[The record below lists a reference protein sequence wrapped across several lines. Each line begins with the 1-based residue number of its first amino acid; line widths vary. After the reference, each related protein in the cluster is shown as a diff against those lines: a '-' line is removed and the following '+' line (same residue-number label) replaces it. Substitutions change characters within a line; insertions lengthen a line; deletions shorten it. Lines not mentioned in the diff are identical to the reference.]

1 MAKKFGNKNTINNE
15 NVTDAGG
22 RSVFTPS
29 GPKAEQKKDP
39 SRAIV
44 NAINSGIGGVIKNIK
59 NIKDIITPVNNVYNL
74 LDTFNTSTSKWVKS
88 FNPGF
93 NIKQLS
99 DDVHTYVNSV
109 HSEFWNPTK
118 NYLNDITVG
127 LYTLL
132 SIVYGNNKVKPDLS
146 KVKVKTIKGDEK
158 STLSGLFTK
167 YFPENLKFIEE
178 QKKLL
183 EGSKSSSDQSDEQS
197 SQPTNH
203 GGVIIDIDS
212 NNSALSVL
220 LNNNHTKLI
229 NKLES
234 IKQSI
239 QSNSRNVSK
248 AITDNKPNIVDNKPK
263 VGNIGSKQDTSS
275 AKTDNVD
282 TVALSKVDFNEN
294 PKVLKSKINIVL
306 DIIDELRK
314 VANDEKQSLFVSSA
328 KRTKQ
333 LESTF
338 KIYTDAI
345 ASIIGQ
351 MNKLDASTSNQRT
364 VNNAV
369 IGNGNDRDNY
379 KSSSLNI
386 ISSIMD
392 DLQRLDNDKKFNLT
406 KAQGNLQKIKKIL
419 SSGVFQDILKQI
431 DEVGGS
437 TTRSNR
443 FQNAIDAIFI
453 VANYFS
459 EDKIDDLKDSIENAN
474 EVIGTI
480 NDKPN
485 MLTLYSL
492 TKSITGFV
500 NYMYDALSHKD
511 LKDEIVMLENIEYI
525 FHSYK
530 QLASTLK
537 MKDLFG
543 LSLKVSFI
551 TDPEV
556 GTNAMLKTFVESTV
570 NLGDY
575 LNNAEGQL
583 DELNTGLRN
592 LGNVLGSYKDALS
605 AISLKSLLLMPIKAK
620 LLTDNNELIKNLI
633 ENIPEI
639 HNKDVQNFINNVD
652 DLQYLTL
659 AFENLN
665 KSIKV
670 KTMLKTMI
678 LGRFMAGAFSV
689 IKDIYWHLFTIYS
702 YNKNLNVDVSKVQ
715 EDIIDPISNLNVQGL
730 SKTMKT
736 FTKLI
741 PFAILSKFGMK
752 KTESF
757 ITSFSDLLDTL
768 KGIPTKTLNQLDK
781 KKGTLE
787 QILNVTKAISSI
799 SKTASVMVIT
809 AIIGN
814 IGFKMAKMMSKSMI
828 SLVSTI
834 NELDIEDLNDNIEK
848 LKAVKQLTS
857 TLRSIA
863 IAGGVMAVFAI
874 PAMVGFFAM
883 IGTLKVLNIL
893 IKSANDL
900 TKNQSN
906 IETSMDN
913 IKSLGKL
920 VMAIGFT
927 MFIGAIVG
935 GLVIARFKEMMYF
948 AVAFG
953 VFTLAVL
960 GSVNLASKGMSES
973 IQHAKEISHLI
984 LTLGGLMLFG
994 AIFGGLIGK
1003 LMPNILIFT
1012 FTLSTFIFS
1021 VITALNIAL
1030 KIGGGIR
1037 HLQKAAKGILQIV
1050 IASSAI
1056 MIFGAMIVLLKPE
1069 IIVGALAFTVML
1081 GAFLM
1086 ATVFAIKWGADEM
1099 RHAGK
1104 DLAYVMAF
1112 EIVSA
1117 AVLMLPAYML
1127 AQNPKMMI
1135 SLGIWTVCLSGFILA
1150 ISYGLKIMPK
1160 ENEVLRGS
1168 LAMAAIGGFCLLFAS
1183 ALWVLGDLSRRG
1195 VDPAVLIPMVAGG
1208 AGVIYLIVKFA
1219 GSIGKHMM
1227 LILQGVAALA
1237 GVELL
1242 CAGLAGVIY
1251 IWAKVAAE
1259 FNQATGIL
1267 EALGF
1272 AGKLIVVMGGICI
1285 GLGSIAPMVGL
1296 GEAAMAGIE
1305 VLCLGLVYII
1315 HKFCEVAVEVSEL
1328 QKLSFDAENISSLFS
1343 TIWEIYKNLLPFAVP
1358 IVGMLTMMAAGS
1370 VSALSFAIS
1379 SIAKAVSEASSMHYT
1394 KYENGKKV
1402 GEFNL
1407 TSQDFK
1413 KAAENTK
1420 EVVSVLG
1427 NAILEIYDKNP
1438 AIFNTGTLLGDLIGT
1453 ETKFQKVVRSVS
1465 DLGKCISV
1473 IARGV
1478 SQAANMHY
1486 TKYENGKKVGEFNLN
1501 GDDFKKAASNTS
1513 DVVTILGKTILKIY
1527 DQNPEIF
1534 NTGTLLGDLI
1544 GTETKF
1550 QKVVKSVTNL
1560 GNMIS
1565 KISSGV
1571 KDLAAGVITKYDK
1584 NGKETKRMMRKTDF
1598 DNAQAWTKQIVT
1610 HMGKMII
1617 NTYNAHPEFFTSGSS
1632 LGDALG
1638 FNPKFKVIVDTIS
1651 ALGTLMSNIADGI
1664 SAFANNKIA
1673 VYGKDGKIVTYKPIP
1688 NDTYGK
1694 AATTIQNI
1702 VTLLGSTLMNIYDT
1716 HPDWFKTSWYKAG
1729 VTTSDNR
1736 FTAVMETLGGMSKL
1750 IGDYAE
1756 VIQKFAN
1763 GTISVYDRNGKE
1775 VGKVPIGKP
1784 VYTKAAQ
1791 CVSDTISTLGT
1802 ALMEVWDEHKDDIFD
1817 KKTFKPLMSNLEE
1830 MSKLIGT
1837 YSDEIKDY
1845 ANMTIRIYD
1854 KNGKY
1859 KGLRHFEEGEF
1870 KKAADT
1876 IKEVIK
1882 TMAIAISDVYN
1893 GTDNSNKPL
1902 KSIFEAIDGKSGGNT
1917 WFDVIVRSTSRA
1929 SGLIGSLA
1937 AGVKEYAS
1945 MRVPTYNK
1953 AGDKVI
1959 GSRELIED
1967 DFINAGANISA
1978 ILTTLVTSIANVYD
1992 VPSNK
1997 KLFLNAKSWGSTED
2011 NSNPFY
2017 VISEALK
2024 NASEMVMKSSQAV
2037 DSVLKLPNINKPNIY
2052 SKLRTSINTMITAL
2066 TLSVKAA
2073 YEAGGSGKNNIFNNK
2088 DIFNKVSGCVTASSL
2103 TIMKAIQVY
2112 SLVSKFNMDNLNTM
2126 TGGKGV
2132 TDVKENLLYK
2142 MVNGLTTP
2150 IVELYNGDKDHTLFG
2165 QVMVNKTVDD
2175 FAHLDTIFNRIVGG
2189 VKAVSMVMD
2198 GVGNAYKSISEIT
2211 AKFVNKIPEISTN
2224 IGTMI
2229 HGLMDPIVNILKSA
2243 GGEAFND
2250 AWSAKSAVGEVFGGI
2265 ARVAGAVMSLGI
2277 TEIAGLFK
2285 KEDKTPDTP
2294 FMRVV
2299 NGLATASKVIFSAT
2313 AAVIAVSKLTIPDN
2327 IQTTINKI
2335 FTSVLQPIID
2345 ISKQDIIDEADDAL
2359 DDVKDVFLTIS
2370 ELFIGKS
2377 GVKSSGTT
2385 AESYKNAGILDIY
2398 YSIANLKIADRKTM
2412 NFIKEKVKTLV
2423 TALPEAFSSVVISK
2437 DLDMNNLVEVFKNI
2451 QSAAQSM
2458 TGTYNSVVL
2467 SFKTI
2472 TDTTGTK
2479 DLSQLITQTNANLK
2493 LIVDGLSD
2501 PFAMHA
2507 SEKSVFNLAVTTKS
2521 AQSTAQVMSAF
2532 NNLFNVYESIPTYSS
2547 DKDYFIPYLTKLNAE
2562 IGNVVHLNEFIKETD
2577 NLVKFNNS
2585 INSLQVQNVMTLTKL
2600 FETFNAFSSRFGNL
2614 DKFTQVLATK
2624 MAIVLEKLANEI
2636 RDSAKLI
2643 NKTEAIQKKRQ
2654 SDIQKSIDEFKKLAE
2669 MGLEVTV
2676 KQAEVETS
2684 STPGGTGSTS
2694 DTTTQST
2701 NEIQSQNVGSGSS
2714 AGNARNLDDIAQ
2726 NVRLI
2731 RKHFNA

>member
-1 MAKKFGNKNTINNE
+1 MAKKFGNKETTDNEQLTGKGGRGANLPGGEVSNKKNNPSEAIVAAIAGGITDIINKIDDDNNIFITSVDSIQGVLDNFSTSIINNL
-15 NVTDAGG
+15 NNI
-22 RSVFTPS
+22 
-29 GPKAEQKKDP
+29 QK
-39 SRAIV
+39 
-44 NAINSGIGGVIKNIK
+44 
-59 NIKDIITPVNNVYNL
+59 
-74 LDTFNTSTSKWVKS
+74 
-88 FNPGF
+88 F
-93 NIKQLS
+93 NIGYNIRSLS
-99 DDVHTYVNSV
+99 SNFDAYTDDTKNL
-109 HSEFWNPTK
+109 FWNPTK

-127 LYTLL
+127 LYSLL
-132 SIVYGNNKVKPDLS
+132 SVVYGNNKVKPDLS
-146 KVKVKTIKGDEK
+146 KVKVNTIKGDKETFADLLK
-158 STLSGLFTK
+158 S
-167 YFPENLKFIEE
+167 YFPIDLKFIEE

-183 EGSKSSSDQSDEQS
+183 EDNKSSNGQSDDQTSQS
-197 SQPTNH
+197 SVSS
-203 GGVIIDIDS
+203 VIIDIDG

-220 LNNNHTKLI
+220 LNNNNDTLL
-229 NKLES
+229 NKLD
-234 IKQSI
+234 SI
-239 QSNSRNVSK
+239 QQEFKDNLNNVSNVV
-248 AITDNKPNIVDNKPK
+248 TDNKSNIINTNTNQKQNKK
-263 VGNIGSKQDTSS
+263 SKNV
-275 AKTDNVD
+275 TDID
-282 TVALSKVDFNEN
+282 ATATSKVNFGEDSDS
-294 PKVLKSKINIVL
+294 LKKKIDIVL

-314 VANDEKQSLFVSSA
+314 VANDEKQSLFISSS
-328 KRTKQ
+328 KRVKQ
-333 LESTF
+333 LKATF
-338 KIYTDAI
+338 EVYTNAI
-345 ASIIGQ
+345 KSIIEQ
-351 MNKLDASTSNQRT
+351 MNNLDTSSKNNNINNT
-364 VNNAV
+364 VTGNKNNRY
-369 IGNGNDRDNY
+369 N
-379 KSSSLNI
+379 SSSLNI
-386 ISSIMD
+386 ISAIIS
-392 DLQRLDNDKKFNLT
+392 DLQKLDNNKKFSIT
-406 KAQGNLQKIKKIL
+406 KAKSTLKEVRKFISTGIFK
-419 SSGVFQDILKQI
+419 DIIKQI
-431 DEVGGS
+431 EDTNDS
-437 TTRSNR
+437 TVQPSEFKNTINV
-443 FQNAIDAIFI
+443 IFSLTD
-453 VANYFS
+453 YFAD
-459 EDKIDDLKDSIENAN
+459 DKIDDLKDAIENAN
-474 EVIGTI
+474 KIIGTKK
-480 NDKPN
+480 DKN
-485 MLTLYSL
+485 NTATLYTL
-492 TKSITGFV
+492 TKNITGFINFIYENINNTSAQEV
-500 NYMYDALSHKD
+500 TKIFSDIEDIFESYKILSTTIKLKD
-511 LKDEIVMLENIEYI
+511 LL
-525 FHSYK
+525 
-530 QLASTLK
+530 LLTT
-537 MKDLFG
+537 
-543 LSLKVSFI
+543 KVNFI
-551 TDPEV
+551 INPKN
-556 GTNAMLKTFVESTV
+556 GTNKVIKDFVDSTV
-570 NLGDY
+570 NLAFY
-575 LNNAEGQL
+575 LGKSKAKLEYL
-583 DELNTGLRN
+583 DEGLKN
-592 LGNVLGSYKDALS
+592 LGKVLIDYEGVLS
-605 AISLKSLLLMPIKAK
+605 VMSIKSLLLMPIKVN
-620 LLTDNNELIKNLI
+620 LLISNNKLIKKLI
-633 ENIPEI
+633 DDLPVIS
-639 HNKDVQNFINNVD
+639 NKDVQNFINNVD

-659 AFENLN
+659 AFEDLN

-689 IKDIYWHLFTIYS
+689 IKDIYHQLFCIYS
-702 YNKNLNVDVSKVQ
+702 YNKTLNVDVNKIQ
-715 EDIIDPISNLNVQGL
+715 KEIIDPISNLNVQGL
-730 SKTMKT
+730 SKTMKA

-752 KTESF
+752 KTKSF
-757 ITSFSDLLDTL
+757 VTSFSDLLDTL
-768 KGIPTKTLNQLDK
+768 KGVPTKTLNQLDK

-787 QILNVTKAISSI
+787 QILNVTKAVSSI
-799 SKTASVMVIT
+799 SKTASVMAIT

-814 IGFKMAKMMSKSMI
+814 IGLKMAKMMAKSMI

-848 LKAVKQLTS
+848 LKVVKQLTS
-857 TLRSIA
+857 TLKSIA
-863 IAGGVMAVFAI
+863 IAGGVMAVMAI
-874 PAMVGFFAM
+874 PAMIGFIAM
-883 IGTLKVLNIL
+883 IGALKVLNIL

-900 TKNQSN
+900 TQNQAD

-913 IKSLGKL
+913 LKSLGKL

-927 MFIGAIVG
+927 MLIGAIVG
-935 GLVIARFKEMMYF
+935 GLVMARFKEMMSF

-953 VFTLAVL
+953 VFTLAIL

-1012 FTLSTFIFS
+1012 FALSTFIFS
-1021 VITALNIAL
+1021 VVTALNIAL

-1050 IASSAI
+1050 IASSVI

-1069 IIVGALAFTVML
+1069 IIIGALAFTIML

-1086 ATVFAIKWGADEM
+1086 ATVFVIKWGAKEM
-1099 RHAGK
+1099 HHASQ
-1104 DLAYVMAF
+1104 DLVYVMAF

-1127 AQNPKMMI
+1127 SQNPDLQI
-1135 SLGIWTVCLSGFILA
+1135 SLIIWTACLSGFVGA
-1150 ISYGLKIMPK
+1150 IAVALHFMPK
-1160 ENEVLRGS
+1160 ETEILKGS
-1168 LAMAAIGGFCLLFAS
+1168 LAMTAIGGFCLLFAS
-1183 ALWVLGDLSRRG
+1183 ALWILGDLSRRG
-1195 VDPAVLIPMVAGG
+1195 VDPVVLIPMVTVGG
-1208 AGVIYLIVKFA
+1208 AVIYGIVKFA
-1219 GSIGKHMM
+1219 RKIGRHMM
-1227 LILQGVAALA
+1227 LILKGVAAIGA
-1237 GVELL
+1237 VELL
-1242 CAGLAGVIY
+1242 CAGLASVIY
-1251 IWAKVAAE
+1251 IWTKVADE
-1259 FNQATGIL
+1259 FNKATGIW

-1272 AGKLIVVMGGICI
+1272 AGAMVVSMGAICI
-1285 GLGSIAPMVGL
+1285 GLGSIAPMVGF
-1296 GEAAMAGIE
+1296 GELAMAGIE

-1343 TIWEIYKNLLPFAVP
+1343 TIWEIYKNLLPFAHP
-1358 IVGMLTMMAAGS
+1358 IIGATVIMASGS

-1379 SIAKAVSEASSMHYT
+1379 SIAKAVAEASSMHYT

-1413 KAAENTK
+1413 RAAENTK

-1427 NAILEIYDKNP
+1427 GAILDIYDKNP
-1438 AIFNTGTLLGDLIGT
+1438 EIFTTGTLLGDLIGT

-1501 GDDFKKAASNTS
+1501 NDDFKKAATNTS
-1513 DVVTILGKTILKIY
+1513 DVVTILGKAILKIY
-1527 DQNPEIF
+1527 DENPEIF
-1534 NTGTLLGDLI
+1534 NTGTLIGDLF
-1544 GTETKF
+1544 GAETKF
-1550 QKVVKSVTNL
+1550 QKVVKSVTEL

-1571 KDLAAGVITKYDK
+1571 KDLAAGVITEYDK
-1584 NGKETKRMMRKTDF
+1584 NGKETKRMMNQTDF
-1598 DNAQAWTKQIVT
+1598 DNAQKWTEQIVT

-1638 FNPKFKVIVDTIS
+1638 FNPKFKIIVDTIS
-1651 ALGTLMSNIADGI
+1651 ALGTLMSNISDGI
-1664 SAFANNKIA
+1664 SAFANNKVA
-1673 VYGKDGKIVTYKPIP
+1673 VYGKDGKILTYKPIP

-1736 FTAVMETLGGMSKL
+1736 FTAIIETLGGMSKL

-1791 CVSDTISTLGT
+1791 CVGDTISTLGT
-1802 ALMEVWDEHKDDIFD
+1802 ALMEVWDAHKDDIFD
-1817 KKTFKPLMSNLEE
+1817 KRTFKPLMDNLEE

-1870 KKAADT
+1870 KKAAET

-1882 TMAIAISDVYN
+1882 TMAEAISDVYN
-1893 GTDNSNKPL
+1893 GTDSNKKPL
-1902 KSIFEAIDGKSGGNT
+1902 KAIFEAIDGKGGGDT

-1959 GSRELIED
+1959 GSRELTED
-1967 DFINAGANISA
+1967 DFIKAGTHISI

-2024 NASEMVMKSSQAV
+2024 NASEMVTKSSQAV
-2037 DSVLKLPNINKPNIY
+2037 DSVLKLPNINKPNVY
-2052 SKLRTSINTMITAL
+2052 NKLRTNIRTMITAL
-2066 TLSVKAA
+2066 TLSVKSA
-2073 YEAGGSGKNNIFNNK
+2073 YEAGGTSIRNNIFENK
-2088 DIFNKVSGCVTASSL
+2088 DIFDKVSGCVIASSL
-2103 TIMKAIQVY
+2103 TVMNAIQAY
-2112 SLVSKFNMDNLNTM
+2112 SLVSKFNPDNLNTM

-2150 IVELYNGDKDHTLFG
+2150 IVELYNEDKDHTLFG
-2165 QVMVNKTVDD
+2165 QAMVNKTVDD

-2198 GVGNAYKSISEIT
+2198 GVGDAYKTISEIT
-2211 AKFVNKIPEISTN
+2211 AKFVDKIPEISTN

-2229 HGLMDPIVNILKSA
+2229 HGLMDPIVNILKSP

-2250 AWSAKSAVGEVFGGI
+2250 AWSVKSLVGEVFGGI
-2265 ARVAGAVMSLGI
+2265 ARYAAAI
-2277 TEIAGLFK
+2277 TSFGLTELVGLFK
-2285 KEDKTPDTP
+2285 KEEKAPDTP

-2299 NGLATASKVIFSAT
+2299 NGLATASKVIFSVT
-2313 AAVIAVSKLTIPDN
+2313 AAVMAVSQLTIPGN
-2327 IQTTINKI
+2327 IQQTVNRI
-2335 FTSVLQPIID
+2335 FTSILQPIID
-2345 ISKQDIIDEADDAL
+2345 ISKQDIIAEAKDAL
-2359 DDVKDVFLTIS
+2359 DNVKDVFITIS

-2377 GVKSSGTT
+2377 GVKTSGTT

-2398 YSIANLKIADRKTM
+2398 NSIANLKIADRKTM

-2437 DLDMNNLVEVFKNI
+2437 DLDMSNLVEVFKNI
-2451 QSAAQSM
+2451 QSAAQSI
-2458 TGTYNSVVL
+2458 TTTYNAVIL

-2521 AQSTAQVMSAF
+2521 AQATAQVMSAF
-2532 NNLFNVYESIPTYSS
+2532 NNLFNVYESIPSYSAE
-2547 DKDYFIPYLTKLNAE
+2547 KDYFIPYLTKLNAE
-2562 IGNVVHLNEFIKETD
+2562 VGNVVHLDEFIKETD

-2585 INSLQVQNVMTLTKL
+2585 INSLQVQNVITLTKL

-2684 STPGGTGSTS
+2684 STTGGGGGTA
-2694 DTTTQST
+2694 TQST
-2701 NEIQSQNVGSGSS
+2701 NEIQSQSVGSGSS
-2714 AGNARNLDDIAQ
+2714 AGNARNLTDIAMD
-2726 NVRLI
+2726 VRKI
-2731 RKHFNA
+2731 RTHFEKK